1 MNFTQEQLEN
11 MAVEFLDLKDKI
23 KKSKDSS
30 VNRKLKFEQEKI
42 IKKLKCLVDMR
53 SFRYKK
59 FSNFPD
65 LEQEGLEALIMA
77 LNTFTPNKSSFTWW
91 ADKYISTR
99 LSRAANAHS
108 TVRVP
113 IKHAREMKPL
123 KSSIIPLIID
133 DRTGHTDLESKDL
146 EKRVQEAVNKLPEM
160 NKKIIS
166 MLYGLN
172 GIRQYNITQLCERLS
187 LNKSESMRLIN
198 ESKKKLKNIL
208 QTYENV

>member
-1 MNFTQEQLEN
+1 MIFTQEQLEQ
-11 MAVEFLDLKDKI
+11 MAIDYLSIVDNI
-23 KKSKDSS
+23 KSVTDS
-30 VNRKLKFEQEKI
+30 NELRKLKKQQEAI
-42 IKKLKCLVDMR
+42 IKNLKCLVNIR

-59 FSNFPD
+59 FSNFLD

-77 LNTFTPNKSSFTWW
+77 LNTFKPNKSSFTWW

-123 KSSIIPLIID
+123 KSSVIPLIID
-133 DRTGHTDLESKDL
+133 DRNGYTALESKDA
-146 EKRVQEAVNKLPEM
+146 EKRMIFAVNQLPEI
-160 NKKIIS
+160 NRKIIS

-172 GIRQYNITQLCERLS
+172 GIRQYNITQLCERFS
-187 LNKSESMRLIN
+187 LNKSESLKLIN
-198 ESKKKLKNIL
+198 DSKKKLKNIL
-208 QTYENV
+208 EKYE

>member
-1 MNFTQEQLEN
+1 MNFTQEQLEQ
-11 MAVEFLDLKDKI
+11 MAIDYLQIQENL
-23 KKSKDSS
+23 KKSLSS
-30 VNRKLKFEQEKI
+30 NDIRKLKTKQEAI
-42 IKKLKCLVDMR
+42 IKNLKCLVNIR

-59 FSNFPD
+59 FSNFID

-77 LNTFTPNKSSFTWW
+77 LNTFKPNKSSFTWW
-91 ADKYISTR
+91 ADKYIRTR

-123 KSSIIPLIID
+123 KSSVIPLIID
-133 DRTGHTDLESKDL
+133 DRTGYSELELKDI
-146 EKRVQEAVNKLPEM
+146 EKRVMEAVNKLPEM
-160 NKKIIS
+160 NKKFIS

-172 GIRQYNITQLCERLS
+172 GIRQYNITQLCEKFS
-187 LNKSESMRLIN
+187 LNKSESMKLIN

-208 QTYENV
+208 QTYESI

>member
-1 MNFTQEQLEN
+1 MNFTQEQLEQ
-11 MAVEFLDLKDKI
+11 MAVDYLSILENM
-23 KKSKDSS
+23 KSTKDS
-30 VNRKLKFEQEKI
+30 NDIRKLKNEQENI
-42 IKKLKCLVDMR
+42 IKNLKCLVNIR

-77 LNTFTPNKSSFTWW
+77 LNTFKPNKSSFTWW

-123 KSSIIPLIID
+123 KSSVIPLIID
-133 DRTGHTDLESKDL
+133 ERNGYTSLESKDL
-146 EKRVQEAVNKLPEM
+146 EKRILFAVNQLPEM

-172 GIRQYNITQLCERLS
+172 GIRQYNITQLCEKFS
-187 LNKSESMRLIN
+187 LNKSESLKIIN
-198 ESKKKLKNIL
+198 DSKKKLKNIL
-208 QTYENV
+208 ETYEKA

>member
-1 MNFTQEQLEN
+1 MNFTQEQLEQ
-11 MAVEFLDLKDKI
+11 MAIDYLDIKENLKNASDSKKIRTLKI
-23 KKSKDSS
+23 K
-30 VNRKLKFEQEKI
+30 QENI
-42 IKKLKCLVDMR
+42 IKNLKCLVNIR

-77 LNTFTPNKSSFTWW
+77 LNTFKPNRSSFTWW

-99 LSRAANAHS
+99 LSRSANAHS

-113 IKHAREMKPL
+113 IKHAKESKPL

-133 DRTGHTDLESKDL
+133 ERNGYSELEIKDI
-146 EKRVQEAVNKLPEM
+146 EKRVIEAVNKLPEI
-160 NKKIIS
+160 NKKFIS

-172 GIRQYNITQLCERLS
+172 GIRQYNITQLCEKFS
-187 LNKSESMRLIN
+187 LNKSESMKLIN

-208 QTYENV
+208 QTYESV

>member
-1 MNFTQEQLEN
+1 MIFTQEQLEQ
-11 MAVEFLDLKDKI
+11 MAIDYLSIVDNI
-23 KKSKDSS
+23 KSVTDS
-30 VNRKLKFEQEKI
+30 NELRKLKKQQEAI
-42 IKKLKCLVDMR
+42 IKNLKCLVNIR

-59 FSNFPD
+59 FSNFLD

-77 LNTFTPNKSSFTWW
+77 LNTFKPNKSSFTWW

-123 KSSIIPLIID
+123 KSSVIPLIID
-133 DRTGHTDLESKDL
+133 DRNGYTVLESKDA
-146 EKRVQEAVNKLPEM
+146 EKRMIFAVNQLPEI
-160 NKKIIS
+160 NRKIIS

-172 GIRQYNITQLCERLS
+172 GIRQYNITQLCERFS
-187 LNKSESMRLIN
+187 LNKSESLKLIN
-198 ESKKKLKNIL
+198 DSKKKLKNIL
-208 QTYENV
+208 EKYE

>member
-1 MNFTQEQLEN
+1 MIFTQEQLEQ
-11 MAVEFLDLKDKI
+11 MAIDYLSIVDNI
-23 KKSKDSS
+23 KSVTDS
-30 VNRKLKFEQEKI
+30 NELRKLKKQQEAI
-42 IKKLKCLVDMR
+42 IKNLKCLVSIR

-59 FSNFPD
+59 FSNFLD

-77 LNTFTPNKSSFTWW
+77 LNTFKPNKSSFTWW

-123 KSSIIPLIID
+123 KSSVIPLIID
-133 DRTGHTDLESKDL
+133 DRNGYTALESKDA
-146 EKRVQEAVNKLPEM
+146 EKRMIFAVNQLPEI
-160 NKKIIS
+160 NRKIIS

-172 GIRQYNITQLCERLS
+172 GIRQYNITQLCERFS
-187 LNKSESMRLIN
+187 LNKSESLKLIN
-198 ESKKKLKNIL
+198 DSKKKLKNIL
-208 QTYENV
+208 EKYE

>member
-1 MNFTQEQLEN
+1 MNFTQEQLEQ
-11 MAVEFLDLKDKI
+11 MAIDYLEIVDTL
-23 KKSKDSS
+23 KKSQDKEDI
-30 VNRKLKFEQEKI
+30 RKLKTQQENI
-42 IKKLKCLVDMR
+42 IKNLKCLVNIR

-59 FSNFPD
+59 FSNFLD
-65 LEQEGLEALIMA
+65 LEQEGLEALVMA
-77 LNTFTPNKSSFTWW
+77 LNTFKPNKSSFTWW

-123 KSSIIPLIID
+123 KSSVIPLIID
-133 DRTGHTDLESKDL
+133 ERNGYSDLEAKDL
-146 EKRVQEAVNKLPEM
+146 EKRILFAVNQLPDM

-172 GIRQYNITQLCERLS
+172 GIRQYNITQLCERFS
-187 LNKSESMRLIN
+187 LNRSESLKLIN
-198 ESKKKLKNIL
+198 DSKKKLKNIL
-208 QTYENV
+208 ETYEKI

>member
-1 MNFTQEQLEN
+1 MNFTQEQLEQ
-11 MAVEFLDLKDKI
+11 MAIDYLELQDNIKSSPDSKKIRSLKI
-23 KKSKDSS
+23 K
-30 VNRKLKFEQEKI
+30 QEHIVKN
-42 IKKLKCLVDMR
+42 LKCLVNLR

-59 FSNFPD
+59 FSNFLD

-77 LNTFTPNKSSFTWW
+77 LNTFKPNKSSFTWW

-123 KSSIIPLIID
+123 KSSVIPLIID
-133 DRTGHTDLESKDL
+133 ERNGYSELELKDI
-146 EKRVQEAVNKLPEM
+146 EKRVIEAVNKLPEV
-160 NKKIIS
+160 NKKFIS
-166 MLYGLN
+166 MLYGIN
-172 GIRQYNITQLCERLS
+172 GIRQYNITQLCEKFS
-187 LNKSESMRLIN
+187 LNKSESMKLIN

-208 QTYENV
+208 QTYECL